1 MLADG
6 QTPTGPP
13 GPRALMAHSDST
25 GSIVNMDAP
34 DFSLR
39 GKLALITGSAQG
51 LGFSIAQAYAASG
64 ARVIIN
70 GRNAQR
76 VNDAVER
83 LTRQGFTAYSLVM
96 DIGRLREL
104 QDCYKKIQ
112 ADWGTPDILV
122 NNVGVRIRKSLAQ
135 ASLDEVLE
143 LINIDLVAGVQLS
156 KLAAQAMVGQG
167 TAGRI
172 ITLTSIAGQLAR
184 PGDAIY
190 PVAKQGLTGLVR
202 ALAVEFG
209 THGITSNGIAPG
221 TFVTETNQSLAADP
235 VRGPAVTARNP
246 LGRWGQPHEIAGAA
260 VFLASPAASYVNGH
274 VLVVDGGFSITF

>member
-1 MLADG
+1 
-6 QTPTGPP
+6 
-13 GPRALMAHSDST
+13 
-25 GSIVNMDAP
+25 MDAP

-64 ARVIIN
+64 ASVIIN
-70 GRNAQR
+70 GRDEQR
-76 VNDAVER
+76 VNGAVER
-83 LTRQGFTAYSLVM
+83 LASQGFSAYPLVM
-96 DIGRLREL
+96 DIGRLREQ
-104 QDCYKKIQ
+104 QDHYKKIQ
-112 ADWGTPDILV
+112 DERGTPDILV

-135 ASLDEVLE
+135 ASLDEILE

-156 KLAAQAMVGQG
+156 KLAAQAMADSGI
-167 TAGRI
+167 AGRI

-209 THGITSNGIAPG
+209 KHGITSNGIAPG

-235 VRGPAVTARNP
+235 VRGPAVAARNP

-274 VLVVDGGFSITF
+274 ILVVDGGFSITF

>member
-1 MLADG
+1 MRAAG
-6 QTPTGPP
+6 QTPPA
-13 GPRALMAHSDST
+13 RQALALMAQPDST

-83 LTRQGFTAYSLVM
+83 LARQGFTAYPLVM

-104 QDCYKKIQ
+104 QGRYEKIQ

-167 TAGRI
+167 AAGRI

-209 THGITSNGIAPG
+209 AHGITSNGIAPG
-221 TFVTETNQSLAADP
+221 TFVTETNRDLAADP
-235 VRGPAVTARNP
+235 VRGPAVAARNP

-274 VLVVDGGFSITF
+274 ILVVDGGFSITF